1 MKNKPIGYRPSEW
14 EVIEMKAVRFL
25 SLLVI
30 LIGIA
35 ILLTSDRS
43 FPVRLCVG
51 LGGIIGGLLYPSLV
65 E

>member
-1 MKNKPIGYRPSEW
+1 MRNKPIGYRPSEW
-14 EVIEMKAVRFL
+14 EVMEMKAVRLL

-43 FPVRLCVG
+43 LPVRLCVG
-51 LGGIIGGLLYPSLV
+51 LGGIVGGLLYPSLV
-65 E
+65 K

>member
-43 FPVRLCVG
+43 LPVRLCVG
-51 LGGIIGGLLYPSLV
+51 LGGIVGGLLYPSLV
-65 E
+65 K